1 MKNQELLKELET
13 EFIKLKKELKFKSSF
28 EDIDKIFFIKDLILD
43 KGYVSP
49 NLSRQICSRIVD
61 GFSIWN
67 GYLHSLIMPNPQN
80 MLNINECKM
89 LDENEKKEISDLLSK
104 VVSLTSTNT
113 LVGLTKN
120 KSDEAKFIDDSVKFW
135 KKTFNPELIK
145 LMKKINEGWK
155 KEA

>member
-13 EFIKLKKELKFKSSF
+13 EFTKLKKELKFKSSL
-28 EDIDKIFFIKDLILD
+28 EDIDKIFFIKDLILE
-43 KGYVSP
+43 KGYVSTK
-49 NLSRQICSRIVD
+49 LSRQICSRIVD

-89 LDENEKKEISDLLSK
+89 LNEDEKKEISNLLSK

-113 LVGLTKN
+113 LVGLTKK

-135 KKTFNPELIK
+135 KNTFSPELIK